1 MQPVAN
7 IKILAMRLSLRLRS
21 RAYCILS
28 GLLIGVWTESPTKQN
43 CKGQN
48 LFSQCYGGH
57 SVTHPE
63 TLLFVSTL
71 DGNFHAVSKI
81 TGNIKWT
88 LKEDPVIQVPEY
100 IAQPGFLP
108 DPIDGSLYVLGGRN
122 KEGLMKLPFSI
133 PKLVQ
138 SSPCRGSEG
147 VLYTG
152 KKLDTWFLVDPKT
165 GEKQTTLT
173 TESSDSICPS
183 VPLLYIGRSE
193 YVISMYDTKSRELLW
208 NVTYNEYSSLPIEDQ
223 VEYKM
228 AHFASSGDGVLVTLD
243 RNTGKVLW
251 RQNFGSPV
259 VSLYIWQQDSLRRIH
274 HMNVAM
280 ETLRYLTFH
289 SQDIHMMQW
298 SHPSTKEQTT
308 SRTQLFPSL
317 YVGKFA
323 SSFYASTS
331 LVHEGVVMV
340 PRGLILARIDG
351 PTTKEVTMRESGGC
365 EITPSTN
372 VKYPEGSSTSVIHN
386 HWLLI
391 GHHELPPVAHTTVLR
406 TFPAG
411 MKKDSE
417 VVIPPKEEKTML
429 DDFIEL
435 HDSTVQSPPGE
446 EERSLL
452 PLTQSTIVITAVM
465 TLLAGCGIFIIA
477 YPKRAQLATTPEEQV
492 PSRIVKATETATQ
505 TTLKRLS
512 NNNHQD
518 HSSKNGQIQPVRNRT
533 GSTGSEEIVVGKISF
548 NLKEVLGRGA
558 GGTCVFR
565 GQFDDRHVAIKRI
578 LPETVGVAE
587 REVQLLRELDQHPNV
602 IRYFCTERDEQF
614 YYVATELC
622 ATTLQEYIEG
632 TRSEDCDLDSVTI
645 LHQTASGLCHL
656 HSLNIV
662 HRDLKPRNILISQ
675 PNALGKVRVVISDF
689 GLCKKLPPGS
699 HSFSL
704 RSGIPGTEGWI
715 APEIL
720 LDKRKNNPTYA
731 VDIFSAGCMFYYVV
745 SRGHHPFGEAL
756 QRQANILSGTYM
768 LDQLLDNLQDL
779 LSRHLIEQMISSDPQ
794 LRPSSEGVLKHP
806 FFWSRAKQLQF
817 FQDVSD
823 RIEKE
828 PAEGLL
834 VGQLES
840 GARGVVRTNWRM
852 YISPPLQKDLQKF
865 RSYKGNS
872 VRDLLRAM
880 RNKKHHFLELP
891 PDVQETLGE
900 VPDGFVQYFTSRFP
914 QLLLHTYKALGTCA
928 SESLFHPYYPP

>member
-1 MQPVAN
+1 
-7 IKILAMRLSLRLRS
+7 
-21 RAYCILS
+21 
-28 GLLIGVWTESPTKQN
+28 
-43 CKGQN
+43 
-48 LFSQCYGGH
+48 
-57 SVTHPE
+57 
-63 TLLFVSTL
+63 
-71 DGNFHAVSKI
+71 
-81 TGNIKWT
+81 
-88 LKEDPVIQVPEY
+88 
-100 IAQPGFLP
+100 
-108 DPIDGSLYVLGGRN
+108 
-122 KEGLMKLPFSI
+122 
-133 PKLVQ
+133 
-138 SSPCRGSEG
+138 
-147 VLYTG
+147 
-152 KKLDTWFLVDPKT
+152 
-165 GEKQTTLT
+165 
-173 TESSDSICPS
+173 
-183 VPLLYIGRSE
+183 
-193 YVISMYDTKSRELLW
+193 
-208 NVTYNEYSSLPIEDQ
+208 
-223 VEYKM
+223 
-228 AHFASSGDGVLVTLD
+228 
-243 RNTGKVLW
+243 
-251 RQNFGSPV
+251 
-259 VSLYIWQQDSLRRIH
+259 
-274 HMNVAM
+274 MNVAM

-372 VKYPEGSSTSVIHN
+372 VKYPEG
-386 HWLLI
+386 
-391 GHHELPPVAHTTVLR
+391 HHELPPVAHTTVLR

-477 YPKRAQLATTPEEQV
+477 YPKLATTPEEQV

-622 ATTLQEYIEG
+622 ATTLQE
-632 TRSEDCDLDSVTI
+632 V
-645 LHQTASGLCHL
+645 
-656 HSLNIV
+656 
-662 HRDLKPRNILISQ
+662 RDLKPRNILISQ

-768 LDQLLDNLQDL
+768 LDQLLDNLQEDL